1 MNIDITNSIEEARA
15 LLAEEKNIS
24 PALRV
29 SIELILTLVTLIVNK
44 KGLNSKNSSI
54 PPSQDPNREK
64 ENKAK
69 GKRKVGG
76 QKGHKGRT
84 LKAVEE
90 PDEIKVIKL
99 DKRKLP
105 KGEYQVVGYAKR
117 QVFDIDISTIV
128 TEYQAEILE
137 NEKGKRFVAP
147 FPKEVNSKVQYG
159 LGVKANAVYMSQYQ
173 LIPYNRVEEHFD
185 EQMNL
190 GISAGT
196 VYNFNLEAYEKLE
209 LFEAW
214 LINTMRKEPLLHADD
229 EVPLEGRQV

>member
-1 MNIDITNSIEEARA
+1 MNINITNSIEEART
-15 LLAEEKNIS
+15 LLAQEKNIS
-24 PALRV
+24 SALRV
-29 SIELILTLVTLIVNK
+29 SIELILTLVTLIVKK

-64 ENKAK
+64 ESKAK
-69 GKRKVGG
+69 GKKKVGG
-76 QKGHKGRT
+76 QKGHKGTT

-90 PDEIKVIKL
+90 PDEIKVIKV

-105 KGEYQVVGYAKR
+105 KGEYKVVGYDKR

-128 TEYQAEILE
+128 TEYQAEIVE
-137 NEKGKRFVAP
+137 NEEGKRFTAP
-147 FPKEVNSKVQYG
+147 FPKDVNNKVQYG
-159 LGVKANAVYMSQYQ
+159 LGVKVNAVYMSQYQ
-173 LIPYNRVEEHFD
+173 LIPYNRVQEHFD

-196 VYNFNLEAYEKLE
+196 IYNFNVEAYDKLA

-214 LINTMRKEPLLHADD
+214 LINRILKTTEKPKIT
-229 EVPLEGRQV
+229 PQSQQNQ